1 MRGYLGEVNP
11 SLVLDTDGFI
21 IEMMNS
27 YLLPVIT
34 FLPIVGALALW
45 AHSLFWLPRGVPQPK
60 LDNQYRWIGLGFA
73 TLNFLLTLPI
83 VFGFDTGTSEP
94 QFALKRPWIGD
105 LGAFYHVGVDG
116 ISVWLVLLTTF
127 LVPICIL
134 ATWIIPH
141 NVRAYIT
148 TVLLLETGVLGVFTA
163 LDLLLFYLFWEL
175 TLIPMTFMIG
185 IWGAERE
192 RRTRAALKFFIFT
205 VVGSLFMLVG
215 ILGVFYL
222 NGSTTFDIV
231 DITNN
236 LTAQKAAGNV
246 LISGKWATWL
256 WLAFGLGLFV
266 KIPLWPLH
274 SWLPDAYVQAPTSGS
289 ILLAGV
295 MAKMGAYGLMRFNLP
310 FFPEVSMRFAP
321 YVMALAVIGII
332 YGALVAMVQEDLKR
346 LVAYSSLSHL
356 GYVVL
361 GIFAFTDKSMQGA
374 VYQMFTH
381 GISTGAL
388 FLCVGLIAQRRQT
401 RLIQEFGGVATPMPG
416 YSTLFM
422 IVAFASLGLPL
433 LSGFV
438 GEFLIL
444 LGTFESRVPYSRL
457 FAVLGAVGVV
467 LSAVYILWKMQRILF
482 GATTKEENK
491 ELNDLTLR
499 ERVALIPMAVFA
511 LVLGVAPMAFLNA
524 TERSVNQVRSKV
536 DTGVAVKQ

>member
-1 MRGYLGEVNP
+1 M
-11 SLVLDTDGFI
+11 S
-21 IEMMNS
+21 S
-27 YLLPVIT
+27 YLIPIIT
-34 FLPIVGALALW
+34 FLPLVGALALW
-45 AHSLFWLPRGVPQPK
+45 AHSLFWRPRGVPQEQ
-60 LDNQYRWIGLGFA
+60 LNNQYRWIGLGFSA
-73 TLNFLLTLPI
+73 LNFLLTLPV
-83 VFGFDTGTSEP
+83 VFGFNSGMSEP
-94 QFALKRPWIGD
+94 QFAVKTPWIGN

-127 LVPICIL
+127 LIPVCIL
-134 ATWIIPH
+134 ATWIVPH
-141 NVRAYIT
+141 NVRAYLT
-148 TVLLLETGVLGVFTA
+148 TVLLLETGLVGVFVS
-163 LDLLLFYLFWEL
+163 LDLLLFYLFWEMA
-175 TLIPMTFMIG
+175 LIPMSFMIG
-185 IWGAERE
+185 IWGAEQE
-192 RRTRAALKFFIFT
+192 RRGRAALKFFIFT

-215 ILGVFYL
+215 IIGVYYFA
-222 NGSTTFDIV
+222 GGDTFDIV
-231 DITNN
+231 EITRR
-236 LTAQKAAGNV
+236 LSESRAAGRP
-246 LISGKWATWL
+246 LISDAWAVWL

-289 ILLAGV
+289 IMLAAV

-321 YVMALAVIGII
+321 YVMALAVVGII

-374 VYQMFTH
+374 IYQMFTH

-401 RLIQEFGGVATPMPG
+401 RMIHEYGGVATQMPG

-422 IVAFASLGLPL
+422 VVAFASLGLPL

-444 LGTFESRVPYSRL
+444 LGTFESRVPYSKV
-457 FAVLGAVGVV
+457 FAVIGAAGVV
-467 LSAVYILWKMQRILF
+467 LSAIYILWKMQRVLF
-482 GATTKEENK
+482 GAVTKEENK

-499 ERVALIPMAVFA
+499 ERLALIPLAVFA
-511 LVLGVAPMAFLNA
+511 VVLGVAPMAFLNA
-524 TERSVNQVRSKV
+524 TERSVNQVRSLV
-536 DTGVAVKQ
+536 EMGVALKK